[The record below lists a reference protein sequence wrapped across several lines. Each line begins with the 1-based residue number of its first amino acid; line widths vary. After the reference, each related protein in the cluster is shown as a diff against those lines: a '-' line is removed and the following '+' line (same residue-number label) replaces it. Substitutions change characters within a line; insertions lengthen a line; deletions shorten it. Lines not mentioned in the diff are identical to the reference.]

1 MVLGRGRL
9 RRARTKLQDA
19 LFMLPPVRE
28 ARSVWAPGIGADH
41 EHGWAMYLDGDRLI
55 GPPCAVRRADI
66 SPVLA
71 RAPRT

>member
-1 MVLGRGRL
+1 
-9 RRARTKLQDA
+9 
-19 LFMLPPVRE
+19 MLPPVRE